1 MQLQSL
7 NITEILSFRQ
17 TTKGRLSPAFLYL
30 NKMKQIQLKSIPDHY
45 SDFAIYIMYSENMDI
60 IYMAIF
66 QEQNHYEERIAF
78 MDCYVEIQQ
87 FNSNKKVQLVHCG
100 KGDKRMLIFV
110 ISTLRETG
118 IQIKQHEYSMIT
130 FDENML
136 EECLKE
142 S

>member
-1 MQLQSL
+1 MQHQDSKE
-7 NITEILSFRQ
+7 IEILSFRQ
-17 TTKGRLSPAFLYL
+17 ITKGRLSPAFLYL
-30 NKMKQIQLKSIPDHY
+30 NKMKQIQLKSIPDYY

-66 QEQNHYEERIAF
+66 QEQNHYKERIAF
-78 MDCYVEIQQ
+78 MDYVEIQQ
-87 FNSNKKVQLVHCG
+87 FNSNKKIRLIYCG
-100 KGDKRMLIFV
+100 EGNKRMLIFV

-118 IQIKQHEYSMIT
+118 IQIKQHRFSAIT

-142 S
+142 L

>member
-1 MQLQSL
+1 MQHQDSKE
-7 NITEILSFRQ
+7 IEILSFRQ

-66 QEQNHYEERIAF
+66 QISNHAVYIEAF
-78 MDCYVEIQQ
+78 LNYVEIQQ

>member
-30 NKMKQIQLKSIPDHY
+30 NKMKQIQLKSIPDYY

-66 QEQNHYEERIAF
+66 QEQNHYKERIAF
-78 MDCYVEIQQ
+78 MDYVEIQQ
-87 FNSNKKVQLVHCG
+87 FNSNKKIKLIYCG
-100 KGDKRMLIFV
+100 EGNKRMLVFV
-110 ISTLRETG
+110 ISTLKEIG
-118 IQIKQHEYSMIT
+118 IQIKQHKYSAIT

-136 EECLKE
+136 EECLRE

>member
-1 MQLQSL
+1 MERIKL
-7 NITEILSFRQ
+7 NL
-17 TTKGRLSPAFLYL
+17 
-30 NKMKQIQLKSIPDHY
+30 IPEKY
-45 SDFAIYIMYSENMDI
+45 AGFAVYIVYSENMDT
-60 IYMAIF
+60 IYIAIF
-66 QEQNHYEERIAF
+66 QISNHAVYIEAF
-78 MDCYVEIQQ
+78 LNYVEIQQ

-118 IQIKQHEYSMIT
+118 IQIKQHEYSAIT

>member
-1 MQLQSL
+1 MQHQDSKE
-7 NITEILSFRQ
+7 IEILSFRQ
-17 TTKGRLSPAFLYL
+17 ITKGRLSPAFLYL
-30 NKMKQIQLKSIPDHY
+30 NKMKQIQLKSIPDYY

-66 QEQNHYEERIAF
+66 QEQNHYKERIAF
-78 MDCYVEIQQ
+78 MDYVEIQQ
-87 FNSNKKVQLVHCG
+87 FNSNKKIRLIYCG
-100 KGDKRMLIFV
+100 EGNKRMLIFV

-118 IQIKQHEYSMIT
+118 IQIKQHEYSAIT

>member
-1 MQLQSL
+1 MQHQDSKE
-7 NITEILSFRQ
+7 IEILSFRQ

-45 SDFAIYIMYSENMDI
+45 SDFAIYIMYSENMDT
-60 IYMAIF
+60 IYIAIF
-66 QEQNHYEERIAF
+66 QISNHAVYIEAF
-78 MDCYVEIQQ
+78 LNYVEIQQ

>member
-1 MQLQSL
+1 MQHQDSKE
-7 NITEILSFRQ
+7 IEILSFRQ
-17 TTKGRLSPAFLYL
+17 TTKGRLNPAFLYL

-66 QEQNHYEERIAF
+66 QEQNHYKERIAF
-78 MDCYVEIQQ
+78 MDCVEIQQ
-87 FNSNKKVQLVHCG
+87 FNSNKKIKLIYCG
-100 KGDKRMLIFV
+100 KGNKRMLIFV
-110 ISTLRETG
+110 ISTLKETG
-118 IQIKQHEYSMIT
+118 IQIKQHEYSAIT

>member
-1 MQLQSL
+1 MQHQDSKE
-7 NITEILSFRQ
+7 IEILSFRQ

-66 QEQNHYEERIAF
+66 QISNHAVYIEAF
-78 MDCYVEIQQ
+78 LNYVEIQQ

-118 IQIKQHEYSMIT
+118 IQIKQHEYSAIT

>member
-1 MQLQSL
+1 MQPPDSKE
-7 NITEILSFRQ
+7 IEILSFRQ

-66 QEQNHYEERIAF
+66 QISNHAVYIEAF
-78 MDCYVEIQQ
+78 LNYVEIQQ

>member
-17 TTKGRLSPAFLYL
+17 TTKGRLSPAFLYI
-30 NKMKQIQLKSIPDHY
+30 NQMKQIQLKSIPKHY
-45 SDFAIYIMYSENMDI
+45 SGFAIYIMYSENMDI

-66 QEQNHYEERIAF
+66 QMPNHYKEKEAF
-78 MDCYVEIQQ
+78 MDCVEIQQ
-87 FNSNKKVQLVHCG
+87 FNSNKKIRLVYCG
-100 KGDKRMLIFV
+100 EGNKRMLIFV

-118 IQIKQHEYSMIT
+118 IQIKQHEYSAIT